1 MAQKTIEELISTLE
15 KESQAANGSFKSNEM
30 IVNSNKFQVI
40 IVKRNNQMSDSY
52 PLNINQVVI
61 NSKNCVKLLGVK
73 IDNNVSFEKH
83 ISTLSKKASNQLTV
97 IGRI

>member
-15 KESQAANGSFKSNEM
+15 KESQAASGSFKSNEM

-61 NSKNCVKLLGVK
+61 NSKNFVKLLGVK
-73 IDNNVSFEKH
+73 IDNKVSFEKH